1 MWLVANGI
9 VSAAAQEQTLD
20 VRWATDGACPL
31 PSGLAADVA
40 VLLGGEFPAG
50 SLPLFSVS
58 TLLRAEGGIEV
69 TLAALSDQGESHRTL
84 VTADCREASQA
95 AAMLIALAITP
106 EASSIN
112 SPQEPTPPPPKEPE
126 PKADAQDEL
135 EEETSSPAGREPQ
148 HRFAGPYRSS
158 WGLSVMGGLDV
169 GLLPAPALYVAA
181 GGLWSSHLL
190 RLELQ
195 AAWTG
200 PSEAS
205 LAGLSGVA
213 IKLFAI
219 SALGRGC
226 VLGSMDAFKLGP
238 CFALRGGYVHGRA
251 NGVQDGQP
259 SSAPWL
265 SAGLDAR
272 IEWYVAK
279 NVAIQ
284 LTWGMEAGLL
294 RPVFRI
300 RNADEDY
307 VFPAINT
314 LGGLGIALSL

>member
-1 MWLVANGI
+1 MWLVLYAA
-9 VSAAAQEQTLD
+9 VSAAAQGQGLD

-31 PSGLAADVA
+31 PTGLAADVA

-50 SLPLFSVS
+50 PLPLFSVS

-69 TLAALSDQGESHRTL
+69 TLTALSDQGESHRTL
-84 VTADCREASQA
+84 ITADCREASQA

-112 SPQEPTPPPPKEPE
+112 SPQEPTPPPKEPE
-126 PKADAQDEL
+126 PKTDAHDSLEDDDSPPAD
-135 EEETSSPAGREPQ
+135 EESPP
-148 HRFAGPYRSS
+148 RFAEPYRSS
-158 WGLSVMGGLDV
+158 WGLSVMGGVDV
-169 GLLPAPALYVAA
+169 ALLPAPAPYVAA

-205 LAGLSGVA
+205 LAGLSGVN

-226 VLGSMDAFKLGP
+226 VLGSMGAFKLGP
-238 CFALRGGYVHGRA
+238 CVALRGGYVHGRA
-251 NGVQDGQP
+251 NGVLDGQP

-284 LTWGMEAGLL
+284 VTWGMEAGLL

-300 RNADEDY
+300 RNANEDY